1 MKQLNLF
8 DEHEFIDSSK
18 KNEIQISIKSSTI
31 LSSEQKKFNKL
42 SKKIAELE
50 SEIVMVEDNI
60 QKLLNVFVNE
70 ISPAEEK
77 EAKVNI
83 EASFM
88 LDNLSSTTSIG
99 IGMGSQKK

>member
-42 SKKIAELE
+42 SKK
-50 SEIVMVEDNI
+50 
-60 QKLLNVFVNE
+60 
-70 ISPAEEK
+70 
-77 EAKVNI
+77 
-83 EASFM
+83 
-88 LDNLSSTTSIG
+88 
-99 IGMGSQKK
+99 